1 MGIGQ
6 GIFNPSP
13 KTKEEAVE
21 QLVWANRILAN
32 EAIFDAFGHVSVRNP
47 ENNSTFFIARA
58 LAPEMVTKGDILELD
73 LEGNVL
79 TRTLALP
86 YQERIIHAAIFR
98 TRPDVHSVVHAHPLP
113 VVTLSISEAP
123 FRIVSH
129 PAAIFYEGVPVFD
142 EYDFISENP
151 SGMLIQTKEDGD
163 RVATK
168 LGRSMAML
176 MWAHGCNVVGTSIP
190 GAIRAVIALR
200 DNAVIQLAAQQYG
213 QVKSLTYDQARA
225 ATGTMRG
232 EPDRAWNAWVA
243 RVKRSM
249 PVD

>member
-21 QLVWANRILAN
+21 QLVWANRILAH

-58 LAPEMVTKGDILELD
+58 LAPELVTKEDILELD

-79 TRTLALP
+79 TRTQANP

>member
-1 MGIGQ
+1 
-6 GIFNPSP
+6 
-13 KTKEEAVE
+13 
-21 QLVWANRILAN
+21 
-32 EAIFDAFGHVSVRNP
+32 
-47 ENNSTFFIARA
+47 
-58 LAPEMVTKGDILELD
+58 
-73 LEGNVL
+73 
-79 TRTLALP
+79 
-86 YQERIIHAAIFR
+86 
-98 TRPDVHSVVHAHPLP
+98 
-113 VVTLSISEAP
+113 
-123 FRIVSH
+123 
-129 PAAIFYEGVPVFD
+129 
-142 EYDFISENP
+142 
-151 SGMLIQTKEDGD
+151 
-163 RVATK
+163 
-168 LGRSMAML
+168 MAML